1 VSEKI
6 PASFI
11 PYQKK
16 ITPYLDGTLS
26 PSDRSEFEA
35 FVATHPEFE
44 SLIKSRR
51 EEINLIK
58 DLIPASSLN
67 PEALKLLEGEIKD
80 SVFNLL
86 KEEPKSLWQSVELKI
101 EDWLNR

>member
-1 VSEKI
+1 MTNL

-11 PYQKK
+11 PFQKK

-35 FVATHPEFE
+35 FVSTHPEFE
-44 SLIKSRR
+44 VHIQKRR
-51 EEINLIK
+51 EEINLIQE
-58 DLIPASSLN
+58 LIPSAKLN
-67 PEALKLLEGEIKD
+67 PDSLRALEGEVKD

-86 KEEPKSLWQSVELKI
+86 KGEPKSLWQSIELKI
-101 EDWLNR
+101 EDLINR

>member
-1 VSEKI
+1 MSEKI
-6 PASFI
+6 PASFV

-26 PSDRSEFEA
+26 ANDRSEFEA

-44 SLIKSRR
+44 TYIQKRR

-58 DLIPASSLN
+58 GLIPTVTMGDESRV
-67 PEALKLLEGEIKD
+67 ELENEIRL

-86 KEEPKSLWQSVELKI
+86 KPEARTLWQSVELKI